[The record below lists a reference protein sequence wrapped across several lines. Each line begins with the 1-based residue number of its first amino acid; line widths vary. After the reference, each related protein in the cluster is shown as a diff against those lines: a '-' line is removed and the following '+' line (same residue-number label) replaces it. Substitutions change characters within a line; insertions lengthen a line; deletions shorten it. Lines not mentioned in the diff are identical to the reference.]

1 MDSKIND
8 IVKGITHIIDFFFA
22 RREQHINVVTQ
33 QFQDNFDIMLDELP
47 DRAPK
52 IATAFLLAGREV
64 MNVME
69 ELDSDSAEEPPE
81 GQPIPDL
88 GASA

>member
-8 IVKGITHIIDFFFA
+8 IVTGITHIIDFFFA
-22 RREQHINVVTQ
+22 RREKHINVITHQ
-33 QFQDNFDIMLDELP
+33 LQDNFDIMLDELP